1 MQKILLSTLLLTTTL
16 AAQATPQTCAVPLQ
30 SLTIEGL
37 KLDEPVSSF
46 QRRFPQA
53 RRHASN
59 SQSGQFDAEPGQLR
73 LSPDVQSVAY
83 INYAR
88 GQISA
93 FSLVYDDLETSVAGL
108 ARAWTGRYG
117 LPKTGWQRGR
127 QQYVYRCR
135 DYQLTIKQD
144 FGMGRGTMGATLTL
158 QRR

>member
-1 MQKILLSTLLLTTTL
+1 MQKILLSTLLLTTAL

-73 LSPDVQSVAY
+73 LSPDVQSVA
-83 INYAR
+83 
-88 GQISA
+88 
-93 FSLVYDDLETSVAGL
+93 
-108 ARAWTGRYG
+108 
-117 LPKTGWQRGR
+117 
-127 QQYVYRCR
+127 
-135 DYQLTIKQD
+135 
-144 FGMGRGTMGATLTL
+144 
-158 QRR
+158 